1 MCYEWISDIRKS
13 VFFSELFVN
22 IEHIILGAKFDEV
35 TCTKNMKSFCDKGL
49 INHKYP
55 FDLRGCMSECTGE
68 ENCQYIFYSED
79 GHCNL
84 YDNSCG
90 QSDNL
95 VSFFDRGNK
104 NGDLRCVKTKMRNVD
119 KWEWELISDSKI
131 KGSVFSRTNKS
142 KLHLAKFLCRMY

>member
-1 MCYEWISDIRKS
+1 
-13 VFFSELFVN
+13 
-22 IEHIILGAKFDEV
+22 
-35 TCTKNMKSFCDKGL
+35 MKSFCDKGL
-49 INHKYP
+49 IKHEIIP
-55 FDLRGCMSECTGE
+55 FNLRGCMSECTGV

-79 GHCNL
+79 RHCYL

-104 NGDLRCVKTKMRNVD
+104 NGDLRCVKTKMGNFE

-131 KGSVFSRTNKS
+131 KGSVYSRANKS
-142 KLHLAKFLCRMY
+142 KLHLAKFLCC